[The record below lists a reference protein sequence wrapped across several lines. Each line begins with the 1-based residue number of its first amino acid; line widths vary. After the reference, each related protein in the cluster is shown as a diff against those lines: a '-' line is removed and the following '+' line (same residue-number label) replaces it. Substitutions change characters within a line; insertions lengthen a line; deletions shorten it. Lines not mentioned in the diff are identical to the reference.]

1 MKSRCVIQSSQ
12 GFMPLAQAQRFECA
26 PVAEAALFVW
36 GLRWLWPM
44 QLRP

>member
-12 GFMPLAQAQRFECA
+12 GFIRFAQAQRSECA
-26 PVAEAALFVW
+26 PVAEATLFVG